1 MKEIIIKGKTF
12 LFKEVELTYENAAI
26 INCSVAKDN
35 LLDFKKVLETRHVPF
50 LIMHGTLLG
59 AIREN
64 DFIKHDIDI
73 DTCVMNEK
81 ALVNAIPSLAKVG
94 LNLCRYEKGL
104 IYSFIRDSVYIDV
117 YIVNKIN
124 GLIRPFYVRYL
135 GNVIPRKY
143 FRNIKEISFIN
154 STFKIPN
161 HTEELI
167 KFWYGEKWKTP
178 ISNCPS
184 NDKSIRGEYL
194 EKNYRFLFR
203 PLHKII
209 K

>member
-12 LFKEVELTYENAAI
+12 LFKEVELTYENATI

-124 GLIRPFYVRYL
+124 GLIRPFYVKYL
-135 GNVIPRKY
+135 NHYIPRKY
-143 FRNIKEISFIN
+143 FIN
-154 STFKIPN
+154 TKKIFFLNTYFSIPN
-161 HTEELI
+161 HTEGLME
-167 KFWYGEKWKTP
+167 FWYGKNWKTP
-178 ISNCPS
+178 ISNFPS
-184 NDKSIRGEYL
+184 NDIDPKGEYL
-194 EKNYRFLFR
+194 KKQWGFLFR

>member
-1 MKEIIIKGKTF
+1 MGEIIIKGRPF
-12 LFKEVELTYENAAI
+12 AFNEIELTYENATI
-26 INCSVAKDN
+26 IDSSIAKKN
-35 LLDFKKVLETRHVPF
+35 LLDFKEVLDECHVPF

-59 AIREN
+59 AIREH

-73 DTCVMNEK
+73 DTCTLKEE
-81 ALVNAIPSLAKVG
+81 ALINAIPKLAEIG

-104 IYSFIRDSVYIDV
+104 IYSFIREGVYIDV

-135 GNVIPRKY
+135 GHAIPRKY
-143 FRNIKEISFIN
+143 FRKTKKIAFIG
-154 STFKIPN
+154 STFNIPN

-167 KFWYGEKWKTP
+167 KFWYGENWRTP
-178 ISNCPS
+178 ISDSPS
-184 NDKSIRGEYL
+184 NDKDLKGDYL
-194 EKNYRFLFR
+194 EQKYRFLFR